1 MKSRADRYCCVAGMD
16 EDGWQG
22 GDLEEGKKDE
32 IIKERRRIGSEKK
45 EEKNSKGGQCVRG
58 VNNKTQTPAQ
68 GWIRRYTAREKGGRA
83 GPDSL
88 LFSLTCPPFLPT
100 RASTA

>member
-58 VNNKTQTPAQ
+58 VNNKTQTQLKAGSGGTRRGRRADPRAL
-68 GWIRRYTAREKGGRA
+68 IRYYF
-83 GPDSL
+83 P
-88 LFSLTCPPFLPT
+88 
-100 RASTA
+100 